1 MCESNTHE
9 VDPEGV
15 KLYLDYLDK
24 EMNIMGI
31 LSAFCV
37 ATVAF
42 TLRELLEAEPNRPL
56 EQIWEYSGWFVIIG
70 SALILGAAAW
80 FYRQRSDLA
89 WYYGQISLTRAA
101 SEVTKTELFDWLK
114 DADSWTTWISY
125 RCGFFLLWP
134 GLVAYMAAAVSYNW
148 GCFAHATALGIYVS
162 MVLVLLW
169 ACWRTAC
176 ILAAHPYDENPL
188 TLKSLFGKE
197 EKV

>member
-56 EQIWEYSGWFVIIG
+56 EQIWEYSGWFV